1 MPWGL
6 PALLGLAWALGSL
19 EFVKALEWRSLD
31 WRTKYRVHSQPAPDP
46 RVRLVLF
53 DDDTYV
59 NMVTWPP
66 SREYHGTLVELLS
79 LAGVS
84 VVCFDVILDA
94 RRTDG
99 GDATMGQAVMNSL
112 ARGTRTV
119 SGSVTSEVKVLGE
132 EGAEPGPTG
141 SLPDFKG
148 NIRKLTGDKSALLPF
163 PELREVSYYGFV
175 DQPRDAP
182 DDSNQ
187 HGDEGD
193 DRQKPS
199 DAAGDGILREPPLV
213 VRVGNKVYPS
223 LGLQTL
229 MAHFQVSPEQVRVRL
244 GDAVYLPTKTAGE
257 LRIPVSAAGRFL
269 LNYRYEV
276 QADRSNFPVDGY
288 RKLILGLY
296 GTYVE
301 KNPETPKPP
310 DLTGAILFVGQ
321 YITGN
326 PDAGP
331 TPRSSMSP
339 LPLIHANLVDNVLKG
354 DYARRVEPWKAWLGV
369 ALLMWAGW
377 WCCLRRP
384 LMFMIGFAVLS
395 LVAYVVLAFALW
407 SRFSLWLPLVT
418 PVTGMMLVQFWAFTR
433 RVLAEQRAKEQ
444 IRGTFNAYLAPEL
457 LTRVMSKGGLQS
469 IESERKPVTIMFSD
483 LRDFTSWSE
492 RTNEQVLI
500 TQLNEYLAAMVECI
514 HVHGGTLH
522 KFIGDAVMAVWGDLV
537 SEGTERD
544 AERACQAALA
554 MQKRLEELN
563 AEWSAR
569 GQATLRMG
577 IGLNHGTVL
586 AGNIGSPRRME
597 FTVIGDA
604 VNLASRLEGL
614 NKELRT
620 SILVGASVQALVADR
635 FVFKEMGD
643 VAVKGKSQPIVV
655 FELGCVR

>member
-1 MPWGL
+1 VQGVVVTPHSVWKTFNRFVPWGL

-31 WRTKYRVHSQPAPDP
+31 WRTKYRVQSQPPPDP

-66 SREYHGTLVELLS
+66 SREFHGNLVELLS

-84 VVCFDVILDA
+84 VVTFDVILDA

-99 GDATMGQAVMNSL
+99 GDESMGQSVMNSL

-119 SGSVTSEVKVLGE
+119 SGSVTSKVKVLGE
-132 EGAEPGPTG
+132 GEAEPGPTG
-141 SLPDFKG
+141 ALANFEGD
-148 NIRKLTGDKSALLPF
+148 IRKLTGDESALLPF

-175 DQPRDAP
+175 DQPRDAI
-182 DDSNQ
+182 
-187 HGDEGD
+187 
-193 DRQKPS
+193 
-199 DAAGDGILREPPLV
+199 DGILREPPLV
-213 VRVGNKVYPS
+213 LRVGNAVYPS

-229 MAHFQVSPEQVRVRL
+229 MAHFKVNPEAVRVRL
-244 GDAVYLPTKTAGE
+244 GDAVYLPTKEAGE
-257 LRIPVSAAGRFL
+257 LRIPVSESGRFL
-269 LNYRYEV
+269 LNYRYEID
-276 QADRSNFPVDGY
+276 AEHSNFPVDGY

-301 KNPETPKPP
+301 PSPDTPKPP
-310 DLTGAILFVGQ
+310 DLKGAILFVGQ

-354 DYARRVEPWKAWLGV
+354 DYARRVAPWMAWLGV
-369 ALLMWAGW
+369 ALLMWTGW
-377 WCCLRRP
+377 WCCARRS
-384 LMFMIGFAVLS
+384 LLVMIGFAVFS
-395 LVAYVVLAFALW
+395 VAAYVVLAFALW

-418 PVTGMMLVQFWAFTR
+418 PVAGIMLVQFWAFTR

-457 LTRVMSKGGLQS
+457 LTRVMSKGGLQA

-492 RTNEQVLI
+492 RTHEQVLI
-500 TQLNEYLAAMVECI
+500 AQLNEYLSAMVECI
-514 HVHGGTLH
+514 HVNGGTLH

-537 SEGTERD
+537 SEGSAAD
-544 AERACQAALA
+544 AERACRAALA

-563 AEWSAR
+563 AEWTAR

-597 FTVIGDA
+597 FTVIGDS

-614 NKELRT
+614 NKDLRT
-620 SILVGASVQALVADR
+620 SVLVGASVQALVADR

-643 VAVKGKSQPIVV
+643 VAVKGKSLPIVV
-655 FELGCVR
+655 FELTGGEIP

>member
-31 WRTKYRVHSQPAPDP
+31 WRTKYRVKSQPAPDP

-66 SREYHGTLVELLS
+66 SREYHGNLVELLS

-84 VVCFDVILDA
+84 VVSFDVILDA

-99 GDATMGQAVMNSL
+99 GDALMGQAVMNSL

-132 EGAEPGPTG
+132 DGVEPGPTG
-141 SLPDFKG
+141 ALVDFQG
-148 NIRKLTGDKSALLPF
+148 DIGKLTGDTSALLPF

-175 DQPRDAP
+175 DQPRDAT
-182 DDSNQ
+182 
-187 HGDEGD
+187 
-193 DRQKPS
+193 
-199 DAAGDGILREPPLV
+199 DGILREPPLV
-213 VRVGNKVYPS
+213 VRVGDRVYPS

-229 MAHFQVSPEQVRVRL
+229 MAHFKVNPEQVRVRL
-244 GDAVYLPTKTAGE
+244 GDAVYLPTKEAGE

-269 LNYRYEV
+269 LNYRYEA
-276 QADRSNFPVDGY
+276 QAERSNFPVDGY

-301 KNPETPKPP
+301 PTPNTPKLP
-310 DLTGAILFVGQ
+310 DLKGTILFVGQ

-354 DYARRVEPWKAWLGV
+354 DYARRVAPWKAWLGV

-377 WCCLRRP
+377 WWCARRP
-384 LMFMIGFAVLS
+384 LAVMIGFAVLS
-395 LVAYVVLAFALW
+395 LAAYAALAFVLW

-418 PVTGMMLVQFWAFTR
+418 PMTGMMLVQFWVFTR

-500 TQLNEYLAAMVECI
+500 AQLNEYLSAMVECI

-537 SEGTERD
+537 SEGAAAD

-563 AEWSAR
+563 AQWAAR
-569 GQATLRMG
+569 GQTTLRMG

-614 NKELRT
+614 NKELHT
-620 SILVGASVQALVADR
+620 AILAGSSVKDLVADR

-643 VAVKGKSQPIVV
+643 VSVKGKSQPIVV
-655 FELGCVR
+655 FELTDREIP